1 MNPIEASGARQPRGR
16 APLTTLAAGEY
27 ISIQLR
33 DDRGQ
38 RVGQIGGTLVAAD
51 SVAIRLEAEWLR
63 RGMWPEPASGETI
76 VPWSRV
82 ASIRVGGER

>member
-16 APLTTLAAGEY
+16 APLTTLAVGE
-27 ISIQLR
+27 SITIFLR

-38 RVGQIGGTLVAAD
+38 GGGQIGGTLVVAD
-51 SVAIRLEAEWLR
+51 SVAVRIAVEWRR
-63 RGMWPEPASGETI
+63 RGLWPEPASGETI

-82 ASIRVGGER
+82 ATIRVGGGR